1 MIKLSSVIG
10 NSVSIP
16 KCSIEMKSSVFRSFL
31 QYEVVKKSKELVLLD
46 GPDNVLHLANFFVTG
61 DPKLKSFRGAINV
74 FRMAEYYEIEELRSI
89 CRKYLLHNL
98 HLSNVCEV
106 YEFACEKEDDLLKFN
121 CWKIFDDCWF
131 TVIHSSSFLQ
141 SGTETIMTFVSR
153 PKYKKF
159 NEFILFKSIYN
170 WACRKYFNN
179 RDDQEETV
187 KFEKIREYM
196 LPYLPLVRFLSMN
209 TDELRNVFSTNVLT
223 SSEIKYIT
231 SSMNNCLHPRARTIC
246 SLSKKRTEE
255 CYSSLIVYV
264 NRHEHG
270 DRLERFVDA
279 ETNFYCTF
287 YSLENCFLTHV
298 ILPIKK
304 PTSTPI
310 DGVRMALTYSGF
322 SLTGNY
328 SCSSSGE
335 ISLECP
341 KYLNKR
347 ELVTIV
353 CQLPTNLLLS
363 ERIKVCLGAKLFV
376 TPIETLSRDPLEKP
390 WNKYYLKIRL
400 YF

>member
-1 MIKLSSVIG
+1 MIKLSGLIG
-10 NSVSIP
+10 NSISIP
-16 KCSIEMKSSVFRSFL
+16 KCFIEMKSPVFKSIL
-31 QYEVVKKSKELVLLD
+31 QCEIVKKSNELILLD
-46 GPDNVLHLANFFVTG
+46 GPDNVLHLANFFLTG
-61 DPKLKSFRGAINV
+61 DPKLESFRGAINV
-74 FRMAEYYEIEELRSI
+74 FGMAESYEIGELRRI
-89 CRKYLLHNL
+89 CRRYLLHNL
-98 HLSNVCEV
+98 HFCNVCEV
-106 YEFACEKEDDLLKFN
+106 YEFACEKKDDLMKFK

-131 TVIHSSSFLQ
+131 TVINSSSFLR
-141 SGTETIMTFVSR
+141 SGTETIMAFVSR
-153 PKYKKF
+153 PKYKEF
-159 NEFILFKSIYN
+159 NEFILFKNIYN
-170 WACRKYFNN
+170 WANCKYFNN
-179 RDDQEETV
+179 RHDQEETV
-187 KFEKIREYM
+187 KCEKIREYM

-209 TDELRNVFSTNVLT
+209 TDELRKVFSTSVLT

-231 SSMNNCLHPRARTIC
+231 SRKNNCLHPRARTINP
-246 SLSKKRTEE
+246 LSKKRIEE

-270 DRLERFVDA
+270 DNLERFVDA

-304 PTSTPI
+304 STSSPI
-310 DGVRMALTYSGF
+310 DGIRMALTSSGF
-322 SLTGNY
+322 SLIGNH
-328 SCSSSGE
+328 SSSSSGE

-341 KYLNKR
+341 KYLDKR

-363 ERIKVCLGAKLFV
+363 ERINVFPSAKFFM
-376 TPIETLSRDPLEKP
+376 TPSETQSRDTLEKP